1 MCHII
6 KILGGGVGRDERE
19 GNGRL
24 GQRGENARSQPDA
37 SDNSEGFFLV
47 RILCAFPPL
56 DFTSL
61 ALSHQIEPSCA
72 QNRVPLL
79 QIED

>member
-1 MCHII
+1 
-6 KILGGGVGRDERE
+6 VRRE
-19 GNGRL
+19 EKEANGRL
-24 GQRGENARSQPDA
+24 ASRVAGLKQGQRGENARSQPDA